1 MKRLTNQQR
10 LLGGAAAAVI
20 IVGGFGALS
29 MTRNPEAAPQ
39 AAADAEEEHGAGEAL
54 EMDAARIQAAGIILA
69 PVGSGSL
76 SAEIVAQGTVVGTP
90 QGEAVLAARA
100 DGVITAV
107 SLRLGESVRA
117 GQTVALIESR
127 EASSI
132 AAERATA
139 QARLTAARQALA
151 REQRLFDSQI
161 TARQDLEASQTVMAE
176 AEAEARRTSSAAA
189 AARVSGDGR
198 STGVVS
204 PISGRVTVSNATAE
218 PPATSR
224 TEESAQAPEPM
235 AMAQTP
241 FSAAETRMHEAMA
254 AAAGADAAESWARK
268 MIPHHQGALDM
279 SQVVLRET
287 QDADIR
293 RMAQKTVEMQTG
305 DIAELRRWLETRV
318 GAAAPG
324 GGGEPP
330 FAPAEARM
338 MDAMMTAAGANTD
351 QTWASKMIAHHQGA
365 LDMSEVVLRESQD
378 PGIRRMAQKTIDMQ
392 TADIGELRAWLQ
404 AHPAN
409 PG

>member
-20 IVGGFGALS
+20 IVGGFGAWS
-29 MTRNPEAAPQ
+29 MTRGPEAAPE
-39 AAADAEEEHGAGEAL
+39 AAADAEGEHGAGEAL
-54 EMDAARIQAAGIILA
+54 EMDAARIQAAGIVLA

-107 SLRLGESVRA
+107 SLRLGDSVRA

-161 TARQDLEASQTVMAE
+161 TARQDLEAAQTVMAE

-204 PISGRVTVSNATAE
+204 PISGRVTVSNATLGAFVTAGTE
-218 PPATSR
+218 LFRVANASRIEIQASVSADDAGRIAPGDRASITLPEGEVQATVRSI
-224 TEESAQAPEPM
+224 
-235 AMAQTP
+235 TP
-241 FSAAETRMHEAMA
+241 
-254 AAAGADAAESWARK
+254 GVNAESRAATVLLNVSGVGGLRPGQAIAVRIFTRDARTTEGVSVPEEA
-268 MIPHHQGALDM
+268 IQ
-279 SQVVLRET
+279 
-287 QDADIR
+287 
-293 RMAQKTVEMQTG
+293 TVEG
-305 DIAELRRWLETRV
+305 R
-318 GAAAPG
+318 
-324 GGGEPP
+324 
-330 FAPAEARM
+330 
-338 MDAMMTAAGANTD
+338 
-351 QTWASKMIAHHQGA
+351 
-365 LDMSEVVLRESQD
+365 EVVFVRSASGFTAVPVIVGQRSA
-378 PGIRRMAQKTIDMQ
+378 GRAQITSGLTAGQ
-392 TADIGELRAWLQ
+392 TVATRNAFLLKAALGAGEVE
-404 AHPAN
+404 H
-409 PG
+409 

>member
-20 IVGGFGALS
+20 IVGGFGAWS
-29 MTRNPEAAPQ
+29 MTRGPEAAPE

-54 EMDAARIQAAGIILA
+54 EMDAARIQAAGIVLA

-107 SLRLGESVRA
+107 SLRLGDSVRA
-117 GQTVALIESR
+117 GPTVALIESR

-161 TARQDLEASQTVMAE
+161 TARQDLEAAQTVMAE

-204 PISGRVTVSNATAE
+204 PISGRVTVSNATLGAFVTAGTE
-218 PPATSR
+218 LFRVANASQIEVQASVSADDAGRIAPGDRASITLPEGEVQATVRSI
-224 TEESAQAPEPM
+224 
-235 AMAQTP
+235 TP
-241 FSAAETRMHEAMA
+241 
-254 AAAGADAAESWARK
+254 GVNAESRAATVLLNVSGVGGLRPGQAIAVRIFTRDARTTEGVSVPEEA
-268 MIPHHQGALDM
+268 IQ
-279 SQVVLRET
+279 
-287 QDADIR
+287 
-293 RMAQKTVEMQTG
+293 TVEG
-305 DIAELRRWLETRV
+305 R
-318 GAAAPG
+318 
-324 GGGEPP
+324 
-330 FAPAEARM
+330 
-338 MDAMMTAAGANTD
+338 
-351 QTWASKMIAHHQGA
+351 
-365 LDMSEVVLRESQD
+365 EVVFVRSASGFTAVPVIVGQRSA
-378 PGIRRMAQKTIDMQ
+378 GRAQITSGLTAGQ
-392 TADIGELRAWLQ
+392 TVATRNAFLLKAALGAGEVE
-404 AHPAN
+404 H
-409 PG
+409 

>member
-1 MKRLTNQQR
+1 MKRFTNQQR

-20 IVGGFGALS
+20 VLGGGFAVWS
-29 MTRNPEAAPQ
+29 MTRGPEAPAE
-39 AAADAEEEHGAGEAL
+39 AVAEAEEEHGAGEAL

-100 DGVITAV
+100 DGVITGV
-107 SLRLGESVRA
+107 SLRLGDSVRA

-161 TARQDLEASQTVMAE
+161 TARQDLEAAQTVMAE

-204 PISGRVTVSNATAE
+204 PISGRVTLSNATLGAFVTAGTELFRVANASQIEVQASVSAE
-218 PPATSR
+218 DAGRIAPGDRASITLPEGEVQATVRSI
-224 TEESAQAPEPM
+224 
-235 AMAQTP
+235 TP
-241 FSAAETRMHEAMA
+241 
-254 AAAGADAAESWARK
+254 GVDAESRA
-268 MIPHHQGALDM
+268 AT
-279 SQVVLRET
+279 VLLTVSGVGGLRPGQAIAVRIYT
-287 QDADIR
+287 RDAGTTEGVSVPEEAI
-293 RMAQKTVEMQTG
+293 QTVEGRDVVFVRTANGFTAAPVIVGQRSAGRAQITSGLTAGQT
-305 DIAELRRWLETRV
+305 IATRNAFLLKAEL
-318 GAAAPG
+318 GKG
-324 GGGEPP
+324 SGE
-330 FAPAEARM
+330 E
-338 MDAMMTAAGANTD
+338 
-351 QTWASKMIAHHQGA
+351 
-365 LDMSEVVLRESQD
+365 E
-378 PGIRRMAQKTIDMQ
+378 
-392 TADIGELRAWLQ
+392 
-404 AHPAN
+404 
-409 PG
+409 